1 MSDPMAGTREFRT
14 QTAREALDTYQAW
27 ASGPADP
34 VMIGSLASCARW
46 LLEMLGTGQRAAAPE
61 TAAKT
66 TGAANTAV
74 AHLDSRGM
82 REVLNFLALHDPDA
96 VLLAV
101 RETGA

>member
-1 MSDPMAGTREFRT
+1 MSNINSDAEW
-14 QTAREALDTYQAW
+14 TAALAAW
-27 ASGPADP
+27 SGLDQ
-34 VMIGSLASCARW
+34 
-46 LLEMLGTGQRAAAPE
+46 GQRNLALGYLAVEHAQLLIQAADQVKTMTAGSWPPAGAAA
-61 TAAKT
+61 TV
-66 TGAANTAV
+66 GAANTAV

>member
-1 MSDPMAGTREFRT
+1 MSSATSEEW
-14 QTAREALDTYQAW
+14 AAALAVWQGLDEGQRNIALGY
-27 ASGPADP
+27 
-34 VMIGSLASCARW
+34 LASREPQYLHEAAAAAVRVTERNERNAAAGAARAT
-46 LLEMLGTGQRAAAPE
+46 TGQ
-61 TAAKT
+61 
-66 TGAANTAV
+66 ANTAV